1 MRRWISGAVGL
12 LTALAG
18 ADAGADELSTA
29 RSQPLRE
36 VSHAVDV
43 RIVDGVARYTVR
55 RSFANSGTVADE
67 ASVAIDL
74 PPGAAATGLRIR
86 ARDRWYRGDLMEAE
100 EARAKYQE
108 LTGIGAWEA
117 KDPALLQW
125 GWADNLHLQVFPVFA
140 GSANTVEYTLT
151 APVRYRQGRYVVAYP
166 RAVEVEGD
174 GEGEGASLLADPVIR
189 VRPGYGDAATPIFVD
204 GQRVIVDAPVVLKPP
219 PEPAWHGEGGPDA
232 GASYIHSK
240 IPVEGLGTARAAKIE
255 LAIDHTYSGDLE
267 VELVTPQGRRL
278 AVDSGR
284 GGDNDIRGSFEVEL
298 PAETTIGGDWY
309 LSVSDRAGLD
319 VGALERWSIAFDP
332 RPSTAAGDATWSRA
346 RASIDTP
353 IFIPDAP
360 DGEGG
365 GLARIEIAPPPIDTL
380 DARLGRVVASADK
393 SFLRVEVD
401 AAPELRPLPRGA
413 SVVFVVDASRSL
425 EVDAIMRQVDVA
437 RAYVSH
443 VPDAQV
449 EIVAFRRRA
458 ERVFGDFVPATELAQ
473 GLADG
478 ARQRLAPGN
487 GSALDEGLRLA
498 GELLQGRPGPTR
510 IVVVSDARLRSRLR
524 VDEGV
529 AAAKRAPRSTITHL
543 VIPRDGGDVG
553 LDRDDRLALAALPAS
568 RGGVLYRFEYD
579 AATSDKELAAA
590 ALGLVRPIALENFA
604 IDAGGDAGDLDAPK
618 TLREGEGFRAMV
630 ARAKAPRRV
639 VVRGMLWGEEV
650 RREVRA
656 TRAFSQATAAFVFSE
671 DEYDDLSDEEMMRVA
686 RFGRAVSPVTSY
698 LATEPGVRPS
708 PIGLELVGT
717 GQGGGGAG
725 MGGLGLGHGRVGSK
739 RRAQTLAELVAPG
752 VARCKARH
760 APRPGW
766 SLDLGVETTSR
777 EIVDVIPSRPATA
790 PLDACVVEA
799 VWETALSWNFTSER
813 ELRPLTLR

>member
-18 ADAGADELSTA
+18 ADAGADSLATA

-55 RSFANSGTVADE
+55 RSFANAGTVADE
-67 ASVAIDL
+67 ATVAIDL

-100 EARAKYQE
+100 EAREKYQE
-108 LTGIGAWEA
+108 LTGLGAWQA

-125 GWADNLHLQVFPVFA
+125 AWADSLRLQVFPVLA

-151 APVRYRQGRYVVAYP
+151 APVRYRQGRYVIAYP
-166 RAVEVEGD
+166 RAVVDEGD
-174 GEGEGASLLADPVIR
+174 EASASLLADPVIR
-189 VRPGYGDAATPIFVD
+189 IHPGHGDAATPIFVD
-204 GQRVIVDAPVVLKPP
+204 GQRVIIDAPVVLKPP
-219 PEPAWHGEGGPDA
+219 PEPVWRGEGYPDTS
-232 GASYIHSK
+232 ASYVHSK
-240 IPVEGLGTARAAKIE
+240 IPVEGLGTARAAKLE

-278 AVDSGR
+278 TVDSGR

-319 VGALERWSIAFDP
+319 VGTLERWSIAFDA
-332 RPSTAAGDATWSRA
+332 RPPKAEGDAAWSRA
-346 RASIDTP
+346 RASLDTP

-360 DGEGG
+360 DGDGG
-365 GLARIEIAPPPIDTL
+365 GLALIEVAPPEIDTL

-393 SFLRVEVD
+393 SFFRVEVD

-425 EVDAIMRQVDVA
+425 GPAEIMRQVDVA

-443 VPDAQV
+443 VPDAKV

-458 ERVFGDFVPATELAQ
+458 ERVFGDFIPATELAQ

-498 GELLQGRPGPTR
+498 GELLRGRRGPTR
-510 IVVVSDARLRSRLR
+510 IVVVSDARLRSRLS
-524 VDEGV
+524 VDDGV
-529 AAAKRAPRSTITHL
+529 EAAKRAPRSTITHL
-543 VIPRDGGDVG
+543 VIPRDGVDVR
-553 LDRDDRLALAALPAS
+553 LERDDAYRLAALPAS
-568 RGGVLYRFEYD
+568 RGGVLYRLEFD
-579 AATSDKELAAA
+579 ASTSDKELARA

-604 IDAGGDAGDLDAPK
+604 VDTDDAEGLDVPSV
-618 TLREGEGFRAMV
+618 LREGEGFRAMV

-671 DEYDDLSDEEMMRVA
+671 DEYDDLSDDEMMRVA

-708 PIGLELVGT
+708 TIGLDLVGM
-717 GQGGGGAG
+717 GSGGGGASG
-725 MGGLGLGHGRVGSK
+725 SSIGFGGAGGRAHRKSF
-739 RRAQTLAELVAPG
+739 TLEELVAPG
-752 VARCKARH
+752 VARCKAEHR
-760 APRPGW
+760 ASPTWR
-766 SLDLGVETTSR
+766 LDLRVETTSR
-777 EIVDVIPSRPATA
+777 EIVDVIPSRPATT

-799 VWETALSWNFTSER
+799 IWETELSWNFTSER
-813 ELRPLTLR
+813 ELRPLALR